1 MKKFKTEN
9 QIWAELIYVVSDW
22 AKSNGYSDWIVKQ
35 GYQPEK
41 IDLEDKIIMIHKIH
55 TLRYNWQETKTIR
68 EKDSSGEITGFYN
81 RVQFLVDSVFQFS
94 FYNARKPLL
103 DGVGTITSID
113 VANNLLTW
121 FMSDLGLSTMRQY
134 GYGLLRTTELRE
146 PIFVDPSDNY
156 QKMTNFDIVVN
167 YAQQQDYDLAEA
179 TVESP
184 YKQETLIKGY

>member
-9 QIWAELIYVVSDW
+9 QIWAELIKIVSDW
-22 AKSNGYSDWIVKQ
+22 TKSNGFSDWIVKQ

-41 IDLEDKIIMIHKIH
+41 VDLEDKIIMIHKIH

-68 EKDSSGEITGFYN
+68 EKNNEGEITGFYN

-103 DGVGTITSID
+103 DGVDTITSVD
-113 VANNLLTW
+113 VANDLLTW
-121 FMSDLGLSTMRQY
+121 FMSDLGLSTMRKK

-146 PIFVDPSDNY
+146 PILIDTSENY
-156 QKMTNFDIVVN
+156 QKMPNFDIVVN
-167 YAQQQDYDLAEA
+167 YAQQQDYDLDEA

-184 YKQETLIKGY
+184 YKQENLIKGY